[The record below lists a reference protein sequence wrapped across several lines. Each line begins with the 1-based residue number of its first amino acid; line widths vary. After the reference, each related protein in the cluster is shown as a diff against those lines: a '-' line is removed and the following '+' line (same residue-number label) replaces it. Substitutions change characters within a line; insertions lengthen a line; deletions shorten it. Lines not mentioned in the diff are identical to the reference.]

1 MDRIFHQ
8 SLVADSDLAERRKRD
23 REANKE
29 RLVGLVKQT
38 KMNGMTIEQLLS
50 KLDGIDLKTADQYLR
65 DIHRDG
71 DWGVRR
77 RKRIVGKDGRN
88 HIFIYFIPPPL
99 PTSLFNGKRE
109 KRNKETK

>member
-29 RLVGLVKQT
+29 RLVGLVKKT
-38 KMNGMTIEQLLS
+38 KMNGMTAEQLS

-65 DIHRDG
+65 DIL
-71 DWGVRR
+71 VV
-77 RKRIVGKDGRN
+77 IVTGK
-88 HIFIYFIPPPL
+88 L
-99 PTSLFNGKRE
+99 
-109 KRNKETK
+109 